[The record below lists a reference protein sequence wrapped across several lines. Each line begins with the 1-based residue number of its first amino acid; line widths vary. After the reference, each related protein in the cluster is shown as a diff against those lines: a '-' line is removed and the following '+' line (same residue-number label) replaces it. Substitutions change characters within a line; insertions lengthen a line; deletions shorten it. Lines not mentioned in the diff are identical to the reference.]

1 MLVSLLELSEVI
13 DYKAKLHFEFSSQ
26 GGKREGLMCGLL
38 QPHHTSAKGL
48 LQFLLLGFKDRTL
61 WFKTILSTWALM
73 TQLCPC
79 LGLSQSELA

>member
-13 DYKAKLHFEFSSQ
+13 DYKAKHFGFRSQ

-48 LQFLLLGFKDRTL
+48 LRFLLGND
-61 WFKTILSTWALM
+61 LM
-73 TQLCPC
+73 TERSGSKLF
-79 LGLSQSELA
+79 